1 MHKFMVRI
9 VMRNVHRKAAILNAL
24 HLTRFTASPHSQC
37 QFEVTS
43 SRRMVFRILKC
54 IYIAMSVVIRFEYKL
69 EMTVNWWYIVTVDWS
84 YFDIVHQHP
93 QSGSSQQCWGHRNS
107 LSGQPLTQCSAHHQG
122 GSDHFQLQRRHQN
135 MLWHLQKVFSSS
147 HPIV

>member
-1 MHKFMVRI
+1 MDKFMVRI
-9 VMRNVHRKAAILNAL
+9 VMCNVHRKAAILNAL

-69 EMTVNWWYIVTVDWS
+69 EMTVN
-84 YFDIVHQHP
+84 
-93 QSGSSQQCWGHRNS
+93 
-107 LSGQPLTQCSAHHQG
+107 
-122 GSDHFQLQRRHQN
+122 
-135 MLWHLQKVFSSS
+135 
-147 HPIV
+147 